1 VEVDPDNVTVD
12 LALVALS
19 SRLLGLALATAELNA
34 LAVTEFHL
42 HPAPVVGVSN
52 GGVARVNLG
61 KLALGVNLLG
71 SGSASLGVEASSYG

>member
-1 VEVDPDNVTVD
+1 MEVDSNDVAVD
-12 LALVALS
+12 LALVAFS
-19 SRLLGLALATAELNA
+19 SGLLGLALTTAEFNRLTVA
-34 LAVTEFHL
+34 ELHL